1 MSSNRTEASI
11 PPSFEAPFNDAL
23 AKYTQQTG
31 KNLLDDPLA
40 FKIDSCGSPQSFLAI
55 LLDQAKEFEEV
66 KNGNPKLMNR
76 LQSVVNDLH
85 ALSASAAAVTTSASL
100 VSHDKFAVFLS
111 ISTTSF
117 SSRSFLR
124 QNRFFPQSASF
135 SQWVSHVHLHLLP

>member
-111 ISTTSF
+111 ISTT
-117 SSRSFLR
+117 
-124 QNRFFPQSASF
+124 
-135 SQWVSHVHLHLLP
+135 